1 MCCHEAKKA
10 LPSSYPRALPQ
21 RVPELEQGA
30 RGPRRPREALHLTCV
45 HVHGYTF
52 RAIWCFNKSFEKYS
66 TRVGLLCQM
75 LLGGGVTR
83 HLAGACLGVGVT
95 WEYFQGPECGGSLIP
110 AVVPRGGLRKSA
122 LCVRRALLGE
132 FTRPQPL
139 HGPLAG
145 LGSQLAPWRLTKFR
159 VRVYQRRRCS
169 AREVEH
175 CRTSDMA
182 GRGDR
187 SHESC
192 PGNCSFSQPPSRAD
206 SPGPN
211 PPGTLI

>member
-10 LPSSYPRALPQ
+10 VTGSPPGHCHRGSRNLSWVPGGLGDHVKLSTLPVYMCMGIHLELFGVLIKALKNIVLGWVSSAKCCW
-21 RVPELEQGA
+21 E
-30 RGPRRPREALHLTCV
+30 EASHNT
-45 HVHGYTF
+45 
-52 RAIWCFNKSFEKYS
+52 W
-66 TRVGLLCQM
+66 Q
-75 LLGGGVTR
+75 
-83 HLAGACLGVGVT
+83 GACLGVGVT
-95 WEYFQGPECGGSLIP
+95 WECFQGPECGGSLIP

-122 LCVRRALLGE
+122 LCVRRGLLGE
-132 FTRPQPL
+132 FIRPQPL

-159 VRVYQRRRCS
+159 VSVYQRCRCS

-182 GRGDR
+182 GRGDH